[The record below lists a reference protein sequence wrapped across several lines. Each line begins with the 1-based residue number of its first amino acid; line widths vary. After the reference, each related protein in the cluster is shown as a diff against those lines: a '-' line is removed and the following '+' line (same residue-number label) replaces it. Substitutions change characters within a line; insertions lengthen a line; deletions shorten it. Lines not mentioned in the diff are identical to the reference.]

1 MIFSWLRSRRR
12 RAIRQRPFPA
22 PWDETLSRVCR
33 QAAWLDEGDAQRW
46 RQWIALFLAE
56 KRFEG
61 CGGQRI
67 DDDVRLAIA
76 GQAGLVALGFPDE
89 LFDRLKS
96 ILVYPGDWMGK
107 KATSLEGGVHL
118 EWRERRLGEAW
129 NGGSVV
135 LAWPAVRRGG
145 LLQDGPRSVVI
156 HEFAHLVDAMNG
168 PFDGLP
174 PLPRGVDGRDW
185 AARMAA
191 CRERYEEALDEGR
204 SVALDDYAAESPVEF
219 FAVASECF
227 FQDPHRLIRGDAELY
242 DLLAVSWQQDPKS
255 RVPMSSLRGR

>member
-12 RAIRQRPFPA
+12 RAIRQRPFP
-22 PWDETLSRVCR
+22 PLLDETLSRVCR
-33 QAAWLDEGDAQRW
+33 QAAWLDEADAQRW

-96 ILVYPGDWMGK
+96 ILVYPGDWVGK

-118 EWRERRLGEAW
+118 EWRERRLGEA
-129 NGGSVV
+129 NGTLGALERFGCPLGTVWEFQ
-135 LAWPAVRRGG
+135 AE
-145 LLQDGPRSVVI
+145 RSVPPVG
-156 HEFAHLVDAMNG
+156 G
-168 PFDGLP
+168 PGL
-174 PLPRGVDGRDW
+174 R
-185 AARMAA
+185 
-191 CRERYEEALDEGR
+191 
-204 SVALDDYAAESPVEF
+204 
-219 FAVASECF
+219 
-227 FQDPHRLIRGDAELY
+227 
-242 DLLAVSWQQDPKS
+242 
-255 RVPMSSLRGR
+255 

>member
-1 MIFSWLRSRRR
+1 M
-12 RAIRQRPFPA
+12 
-22 PWDETLSRVCR
+22 
-33 QAAWLDEGDAQRW
+33 
-46 RQWIALFLAE
+46 
-56 KRFEG
+56 
-61 CGGQRI
+61 
-67 DDDVRLAIA
+67 
-76 GQAGLVALGFPDE
+76 ALGFPDE

-107 KATSLEGGVHL
+107 KATVLEGGVHL

-129 NGGSVV
+129 DGGSVV

-185 AARMAA
+185 AARLAA

-204 SVALDDYAAESPVEF
+204 TVALDDYAAESEVEF

-227 FQDPHRLIRGDAELY
+227 FQDPHRLVRFDAELY
-242 DLLAVSWQQDPKS
+242 DLLAASWQQDPKS